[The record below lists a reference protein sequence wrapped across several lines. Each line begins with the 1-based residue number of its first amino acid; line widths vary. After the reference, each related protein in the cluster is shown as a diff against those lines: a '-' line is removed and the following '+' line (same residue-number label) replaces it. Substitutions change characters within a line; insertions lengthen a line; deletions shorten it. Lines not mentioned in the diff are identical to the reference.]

1 MAQAPKDLDM
11 FIRFSLGAQRD
22 PIITESRVFPKQNK
36 FPNFGNELVEL
47 DIPDPQQCMLNG
59 ELPMTVQVFHKKRF
73 GADILGETTVSTL
86 PYFEGGELDIEL
98 NLNWTYPA
106 TGETQKAGILD
117 LKVEF
122 EPVRQGVVV
131 ITAYN
136 GRQMKNMDRFGQQDP
151 YCVFKFGETKKKG
164 RVCHQGGSAPFFG
177 EEEFEFWV
185 DGTAWGEKMILECWD
200 KDLTADDYIGGCSFA
215 ILEFLQLPPERRVKR
230 WLQLKDKRG
239 VEDRGQV
246 ELSFE
251 FFPAGKLRIRPKGA
265 RRLFNADLARQDP
278 YVEIT
283 IENEL
288 TKLQQK
294 TETDRDGA
302 TEPRWEDVLTFDIV
316 NQYELQLAVYN
327 RNFGGVAKVFDDLIG
342 NTKVSLL
349 PYFQHGHIDEWI
361 PIFNKKKGWGERQ
374 DMGEV
379 HVEIDFTAPENVAY
393 PQRQD
398 LIDSFDH
405 RERKK
410 YSDVVKQKVE
420 EDKAAEARREMQKNA
435 AIPAA
440 TDVEFTD
447 KEIYDAF
454 RFIDLDRNF
463 FIGSAEIRHI
473 LVCMGEMVTDE
484 EIDMMIQMCDLDGD
498 GQVSYEEFYRLA
510 RHPDPSRADFS
521 DAVARALQP
530 TSLPGMQVFEG
541 GVPPPPPS
549 APPGLPDEELKAGM
563 APERASRG
571 QPGALSKGGLSTAE
585 RQRQMMRKAEKRKL
599 LQKFKNDNSSDMDF
613 LEMAWKRFQS
623 VEKSGKIKFKDFIKL
638 LGVEPTGQI
647 KRLFYLFDN
656 DESGSID
663 IKEFLLG
670 LSNFA
675 SDDKQKRVKFC
686 FMLYDSDR
694 NGFITEEELIQVLK
708 ANHMATNEAQVIRKA
723 KTIMRQ
729 ADQNGD
735 GKISPEEFMT
745 IATKF
750 PNILFPATT
759 FTTLMRNKL
768 MK

>member
-1 MAQAPKDLDM
+1 MAQPTKELDM
-11 FIRFSLGAQRD
+11 FIKFTLGAQRD
-22 PIITESRVFPKQNK
+22 PIVIQTRVFPKQNK
-36 FPNFGNELVEL
+36 FPDFGNELVEL
-47 DIPDPQQCMLNG
+47 DIPNPQQCMLNG
-59 ELPMTVQVFHKKRF
+59 ELPMTVQVFRQDRF
-73 GADILGETTVSTL
+73 GAELLGETTVSTL

-98 NLNWTYPA
+98 NLKWTYPA
-106 TGETQKAGILD
+106 TGEKQKAGMLD

-122 EPVRQGVVV
+122 EPVRQGIIV

-151 YCVFKFGETKKKG
+151 YVYYFKWAKVESDKIDSYVTCAHHGESHLLPICSVFSYCVFKFGEDKKKG

-185 DGTAWGEKMILECWD
+185 DGAAWGENMILECWD
-200 KDLTADDYIGGCSFA
+200 KDLTADDFIGGCSFP

-239 VEDRGQV
+239 LEDRGQV

-283 IENEL
+283 IENKL

-294 TETDRDGA
+294 TETDRDGG
-302 TEPRWEDVLTFDIV
+302 TEPVWEDVLTFNIV

-342 NTKVSLL
+342 KTKVSLL
-349 PYFQHGHIDEWI
+349 PYFQRGYIDEWI

-379 HVEIDFTAPENVAY
+379 QVEIDFTGPEGVAY

-405 RERKK
+405 RERKT
-410 YSDVVKQKVE
+410 YSDIARQKAE
-420 EDKAAEARREMQKNA
+420 EDAAQQARREMQQSA
-435 AIPAA
+435 VISATHGV

-454 RFIDLDRNF
+454 RFIDLDKNF

-530 TSLPGMQVFEG
+530 TSLPGTGVFEG

-549 APPGLPDEELKAGM
+549 GPPGLPQEEIKAGM
-563 APERASRG
+563 PPERASRG
-571 QPGALSKGGLSTAE
+571 APGALSKTELSTAE

-613 LEMAWKRFQS
+613 MEMAWKRFQS
-623 VEKSGKIKFKDFIKL
+623 VEKSGKIKFENFIKL
-638 LGVEPTGQI
+638 LGVEPTGEI
-647 KRLFYLFDN
+647 KRLFHLFDN
-656 DESGSID
+656 DKSGSID

-675 SDDKQKRVKFC
+675 SDDKQKKVKFC
-686 FMLYDSDR
+686 FDLYDADR

-723 KTIMRQ
+723 KTIM
-729 ADQNGD
+729 
-735 GKISPEEFMT
+735 
-745 IATKF
+745 
-750 PNILFPATT
+750 
-759 FTTLMRNKL
+759 
-768 MK
+768 